1 MNEELISIINKEL
14 AIELPEKISLDDL
27 KKDLAIFINQ
37 LIQRDFHSLVALL
50 YRIDISEAKL
60 KQLLDEQMNENAG
73 DIIADMIIER
83 ELQKIKSR
91 REFNQRD
98 NSISEEEKW

>member
-1 MNEELISIINKEL
+1 MDKELVLIINKEL
-14 AIELPEKISLDDL
+14 AIELPDQLSLDEL

-60 KQLLDEQMNENAG
+60 KKLLDQMDENAG
-73 DIIADMIIER
+73 DIIAVLIIER
-83 ELQKIKSR
+83 ELEKLQSR
-91 REFNQRD
+91 REHNHQG